1 MPPEPDVNPARSDS
15 EQAYEPTPVAR
26 PEHAE
31 DAFTRVL
38 EQQAA
43 KIPSD
48 VFLFSAVGAMG
59 LSLVLHLAG
68 RRDSGR
74 FVGMWAPTLLTMGIY
89 NKIVKVLRPQ

>member
-15 EQAYEPTPVAR
+15 EHAYAPTPVIR

-31 DAFTRVL
+31 DTFTRVL

-48 VFLFSAVGAMG
+48 VFLFSAIGAMG
-59 LSLVLHLAG
+59 LSFLLHLGG
-68 RRDSGR
+68 RRESSR
-74 FVGMWAPTLLTMGIY
+74 FVGMWAPTLLTMGVY
-89 NKIVKVLRPQ
+89 NKMVKMRPQ